1 MFYGRSGTGKTTL
14 AGSFPG
20 KKLLLDIKDVGDDSL
35 EGTPN
40 IEVLDVTSWDEFE
53 VAYWYLKKHPKEYDV
68 LIIDTMSQLQQL
80 AIRKVLTDEGK
91 DADRAGDWG
100 TMTKQMWG
108 EVASLMKGWIL
119 HLRDLPM
126 QVVFIAQDRVFNSGD
141 DDDSS
146 SDLAPEV
153 GPGLSPS
160 IAKTLN
166 AAVHVVANT
175 FIRCREI
182 RVKVKKPEKGKP
194 PYKFVEKI
202 EFCLRVGPNPTF
214 ITKVRKA
221 KAILLPEV
229 IVDPSYDKIMAILSG
244 VISEAQ
250 QQVSQEE
257 V

>member
-1 MFYGRSGTGKTTL
+1 MFYGRSGSGKTTL

-35 EGTPN
+35 EGTPDL
-40 IEVLDVTSWDEFE
+40 EVLDVTTWDEFE
-53 VAYWYLKKHPKEYDV
+53 VAFWYLKKHPREYDV

-80 AIRKVLTDEGK
+80 AIKKVLEDEGK
-91 DADRAGDWG
+91 DSDRAGEWG
-100 TMTKQMWG
+100 VMTKQMWG

-126 QVVFIAQDRVFNSGD
+126 NVVFIAQDRVFNSGED
-141 DDDSS
+141 EDSS

-166 AAVHVVANT
+166 AAVHIVANT
-175 FIRCREI
+175 FIRSREI
-182 RVKVKKPEKGKP
+182 RVKVAKPEKGKP
-194 PYKFVEKI
+194 PYKYVEKI

-214 ITKVRKA
+214 VTKVRKA

-229 IVDPSYDKIMAILSG
+229 IVDPSYDKIMALISG
-244 VISEAQ
+244 ATSEVKQA
-250 QQVSQEE
+250 SQEE